1 MNIVFIGAGKLATH
15 LAIEL
20 TKHSFKIQQVYS
32 RTDSSAQELANK
44 VCSKAT
50 SDIKQIDID
59 ADIYIFSVKDSALPT
74 LLSEMPANN
83 GLWLH
88 TAGSINADIF
98 INYTNRYGVIYP
110 FQTFSKERQID
121 FRRIPVFVEANN
133 ESDLRLLHDVCLQI
147 SDKVYTLSSEK
158 RQYLHLT
165 GVFAC
170 NFVNH
175 MYAISQ
181 HILENE
187 DIPFD
192 TLLPLIDETASK
204 VHTLSPQE
212 AQTGPAIRYDE
223 NVIQKH
229 IDLIA
234 DSDLKE
240 IYSLI
245 SKNIHKVNKPS

>member
-15 LAIEL
+15 LAVEL
-20 TKHSFKIQQVYS
+20 TKHSFNIQQVYS
-32 RTDSSAQELANK
+32 RTDSSAQELAKK
-44 VCSKAT
+44 VNSRAT
-50 SDIKQIDID
+50 SDIKKVDTN
-59 ADIYIFSVKDSALPT
+59 ADIYIFSVKDSALPS
-74 LLSEMPANN
+74 LIAEMPVNN

-88 TAGSINADIF
+88 TAGSITSDIF
-98 INYTNRYGVIYP
+98 KGHVDRYGVLYP
-110 FQTFSKERQID
+110 FQTFSKDRQLN
-121 FRRIPVFVEANN
+121 FREIPIFIEANN
-133 ESDLRLLHDVCLQI
+133 KNDLSLLENICLQI
-147 SDKVYTLSSEK
+147 SDKVYALPSEK

-181 HILENE
+181 HILEKEN
-187 DIPFD
+187 IPFE

-204 VHTLSPQE
+204 VHSLSPQE

-229 IDLIA
+229 IDLIE
-234 DSDLKE
+234 DPDLKE

-245 SKNIHKVNKPS
+245 SKNIHKTNKS